1 MERFFTHP
9 KTLLSKREGPL
20 GLYIDELAE
29 QLSQQGYSRQWARR
43 RLQLVAELSHW
54 LRRQNLAAAD
64 LSLTHL
70 ENFLRFRARSRRRRP
85 DDAAGL
91 KAFLDSL
98 HQKGL
103 VLDRVELVEKTPI
116 DELQGEF
123 TLYLRQERVLAPSTV
138 ISYSSFAKQL
148 LTYRFGIGAIDLS
161 LLSAADVVGFVQ
173 LRASSL
179 ARKTA
184 KLLTTAL
191 RSFLQF
197 ARYRDCIRVDLAA
210 CVPCVAD
217 WSAASLPKSLPLK
230 HVKGVLASCNRKT
243 AIGRRDYAILLLL
256 ARLGLRAGEVVSLAL
271 EDIDWEAGYLT
282 VRGKGDRRAP
292 LPLPPDVGKAIAAYL
307 KYGRPRSASRCV
319 FLRGRAPSS
328 SFKSSPAV
336 GSVVRHALAR
346 AESTVFGKVRISF
359 DTHWLPRCYVRAHRC
374 VKSVTF
380 YAIVILKLLP
390 SMPRWISSP
399 YEHWGFPGREVHDEH
414 SPEGFAR
421 LPHYATCSRIQT
433 ARCRRGFAGF
443 CFLLRAQATLPYQL
457 STSTAVGPETY
468 RCSASTLGSAI
479 GLCSWLR
486 PLPECDGSQD
496 RDSAIGSVAL
506 SSQTGSTLF
515 VYRT

>member
-9 KTLLSKREGPL
+9 ETLLSKREGPL

-91 KAFLDSL
+91 KAFLESL

-103 VLDRVELVEKTPI
+103 GLKRVERVEKTPI
-116 DELQGEF
+116 DELRGEF

-138 ISYSSFAKQL
+138 MSYSFFAKQL
-148 LTYRFGIGAIDLS
+148 LTYRFGIGAVDLS

-184 KLLTTAL
+184 KLLTSAL

-256 ARLGLRAGEVVSLAL
+256 ARLGLRA
-271 EDIDWEAGYLT
+271 
-282 VRGKGDRRAP
+282 P
-292 LPLPPDVGKAIAAYL
+292 L
-307 KYGRPRSASRCV
+307 C
-319 FLRGRAPSS
+319 
-328 SFKSSPAV
+328 
-336 GSVVRHALAR
+336 
-346 AESTVFGKVRISF
+346 
-359 DTHWLPRCYVRAHRC
+359 
-374 VKSVTF
+374 
-380 YAIVILKLLP
+380 
-390 SMPRWISSP
+390 
-399 YEHWGFPGREVHDEH
+399 
-414 SPEGFAR
+414 
-421 LPHYATCSRIQT
+421 Q
-433 ARCRRGFAGF
+433 
-443 CFLLRAQATLPYQL
+443 Q
-457 STSTAVGPETY
+457 
-468 RCSASTLGSAI
+468 
-479 GLCSWLR
+479 
-486 PLPECDGSQD
+486 
-496 RDSAIGSVAL
+496 
-506 SSQTGSTLF
+506 
-515 VYRT
+515 